1 MTLTNKEKVEL
12 MHMAC
17 REKQLTA
24 EVRGRKKSLY
34 YWKAQL
40 DATMAQIREWL

>member
-1 MTLTNKEKVEL
+1 MTLTNEEKVEL
-12 MHMAC
+12 MHRAC
-17 REKQLTA
+17 REKQKAA
-24 EVRGRKKSLY
+24 EVNGRKKSL